1 MLYIEYFDIIIY
13 QQKHRELFT
22 CTVYINQ
29 FLHVTTW
36 IIRCSNLMI
45 KERKRER
52 ERERERNALLIFPI
66 LYNN

>member
-29 FLHVTTW
+29 FLHVTT
-36 IIRCSNLMI
+36 MD
-45 KERKRER
+45 
-52 ERERERNALLIFPI
+52 
-66 LYNN
+66 YTM